1 MDFKDYLERSWKLT
15 LQYIVPLLI
24 STLVMAAASFITF
37 GILFPAL
44 YAGYM
49 QSILLMI
56 RSGREPKIQDLFSEL
71 KLFLPLIGFG
81 IVVFIVLLIGFSLF
95 VLPGILISF
104 ALVFGCLYMLPL
116 MTDQKMD
123 IISALKESFGIVTD
137 RDKMLDHFVVALLVM
152 GISTIGGSVFIGWLF
167 TQPLATVLLMLVYEQ
182 EVRHAPVTVMED
194 EEELKQK

>member
-15 LQYIVPLLI
+15 LQYIVPLII
-24 STLVMAAASFITF
+24 STLVMAVASFITF

-49 QSILLMI
+49 QSVLLMI

-95 VLPGILISF
+95 VLPGILLSF

-116 MTDQKMD
+116 MTDQQMD
-123 IISALKESFGIVTD
+123 IISALKESFSIVTD

-194 EEELKQK
+194 DENLKQK

>member
-15 LQYIVPLLI
+15 LQYIVPLII
-24 STLVMAAASFITF
+24 STLVMAVASFITF

-49 QSILLMI
+49 QSVLLMI

-116 MTDQKMD
+116 MTDQQMD
-123 IISALKESFGIVTD
+123 IISALKESFSIVTD

-194 EEELKQK
+194 DEDLKQK